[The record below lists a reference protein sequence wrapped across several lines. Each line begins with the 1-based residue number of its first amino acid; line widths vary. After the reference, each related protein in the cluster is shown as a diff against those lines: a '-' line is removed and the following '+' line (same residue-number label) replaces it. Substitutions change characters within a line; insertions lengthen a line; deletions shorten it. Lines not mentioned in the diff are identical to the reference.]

1 MSALDGPPI
10 LANCSAAFL
19 DFGANRGLKT
29 QQLLN
34 GDPSS
39 FLRFFPADDRR
50 AVCALGAE
58 PNPSHRP
65 TLRAIEERQ
74 RAAGRRVTILDV
86 AIASENGEATFW
98 SDQDY
103 QAHEWGAS
111 LLKWQREMEPK
122 HSSRVRTVSL
132 DWLLRR
138 HVLPAAPRF
147 VVAKLDVEGAEY
159 EAVPPALESL
169 CRSVDVL
176 LLEMHARF
184 FKEKWRGHRPGFS
197 TNLTLVEHLIGLLK
211 GLPKRRRAGSC
222 RTQVK
227 PLGTVEQENAHLAER
242 PARRSSAAVRA
253 HYDIWSKRTREQ
265 QGGSIR
271 GRQNVRL

>member
-1 MSALDGPPI
+1 
-10 LANCSAAFL
+10 
-19 DFGANRGLKT
+19 
-29 QQLLN
+29 
-34 GDPSS
+34 
-39 FLRFFPADDRR
+39 
-50 AVCALGAE
+50 
-58 PNPSHRP
+58 
-65 TLRAIEERQ
+65 
-74 RAAGRRVTILDV
+74 
-86 AIASENGEATFW
+86 
-98 SDQDY
+98 
-103 QAHEWGAS
+103 
-111 LLKWQREMEPK
+111 MEPK

-227 PLGTVEQENAHLAER
+227 PLGDRKHVTVKSYPCAEEPSDHVLVWAELEL
-242 PARRSSAAVRA
+242 PATRATDTVTESA
-253 HYDIWSKRTREQ
+253 
-265 QGGSIR
+265 
-271 GRQNVRL
+271 